1 MSIDKFKDKFKEEA
15 SDNINDLENA
25 LLELEKNTTNKDL
38 IERVFRAM
46 HSLKGGGA
54 MFGFTA
60 LSEFTHNLETLYDK
74 VRNGLKVIDRKILD
88 ITFEAA
94 DHMKSLLADE
104 LMTNNEI
111 KTKHKQL
118 AANIESLISDDT
130 QTDVIPK
137 SGSSSESSIKTYY
150 IYFEPNPD
158 IFANGTNPLYL
169 IDELNSLGNCKVFAH
184 FNKIPPIDEID
195 INKCYTYWE
204 ILLATSTDEN
214 SIADVFIFVED
225 QCKLEIDEVADND
238 ITIHADFIHAIT
250 RLAIEKKDVGIVEIK
265 NLIKKLKLN
274 ANVAL
279 AELNEPEKRI
289 ESSKVKETTISSIR
303 VSSIKLDQMMNL
315 VSELVTTQAR
325 LTLFAEKTNNTE
337 LNAIVENMQ
346 KLSRQIRD
354 NAFDI
359 VLIPIETMLIR
370 FQRLV
375 RDLSQELKK
384 NVVFEAIGAETELDK
399 TIIETL
405 TDPILHILRNCLD
418 HGIELP
424 EVRKKL
430 GKPEQGKIILK
441 SFYSGTN
448 VHIQIIDDGAGIDPE
463 KIRKKAIQ
471 KGIISENDELS
482 DTEIFDLVFMPGFST
497 AENVTDVSGRGVGM
511 DVVKRNINEL
521 RGDVVVDSEINKGT
535 TLTIRLPLTLSII
548 DGLLVRIDNDL
559 YVIPLSVVNKI
570 HVVDHDSISSKF
582 NNLIVLD
589 GVQYSFFVLRNELGY
604 KSEPPKTERLI
615 LVSYE
620 TGLVGLVVDEVFG
633 ENQAVLKSLGKLY
646 KNQALISGATILGD
660 GTVAL
665 VLDTNK
671 MIKKFSKNSEII
683 N

>member
-1 MSIDKFKDKFKEEA
+1 MSIDKFKEKFIEEA
-15 SDNINDLENA
+15 SDNIHDLENA
-25 LLELEKNTTNKDL
+25 LLELEENSTNKEL

-54 MFGFTA
+54 MFGFIA

-74 VRNGLKVIDRKILD
+74 VRNGLKVINRQILD
-88 ITFEAA
+88 VTFESA
-94 DHMKSLLADE
+94 DHMKSLLTDE
-104 LMTNNEI
+104 TLLNNDNKLI
-111 KTKHKQL
+111 HKQL
-118 AANIESLISDDT
+118 SSKIEALIADDE
-130 QTDVIPK
+130 QNSEQDKPVE
-137 SGSSSESSIKTYY
+137 SSESSTKTYY
-150 IYFEPNPD
+150 IYFEPND
-158 IFANGTNPLYL
+158 DVFTNGTNPLYL
-169 IDELNSLGNCKVFAH
+169 IDELHTLGNCQVFAH
-184 FNKIPPIDEID
+184 FNKIPLIDELD

-204 ILLATSTDEN
+204 ILLATSKGEN

-225 QCKLEIDEVADND
+225 QCKLEIDEVAVGD
-238 ITIHADFIHAIT
+238 ITTHKEFIQGIK

-265 NLIKKLKLN
+265 NLIKKLNLSESDTKHQ
-274 ANVAL
+274 AKG
-279 AELNEPEKRI
+279 NEKVI
-289 ESSKVKETTISSIR
+289 EMAKVKESAISSIR
-303 VSSIKLDQMMNL
+303 VSSVKLDQMMNL

-325 LTLFAEKTNNTE
+325 LTLFSEKNNNPE
-337 LNAIVENMQ
+337 LNVIVENMQ

-359 VLIPIETMLIR
+359 VLIPIETMLTR

-375 RDLSQELKK
+375 RDLSRELKK
-384 NVVFEAIGAETELDK
+384 NVVFEAIGSETELDK

-405 TDPILHILRNCLD
+405 TDPLLHILRNCLD
-418 HGIELP
+418 HGIEVP

-441 SFYSGTN
+441 AYYSGTN
-448 VHIQIIDDGAGIDPE
+448 VHIQIIDDGAGIDPQ

-471 KGIISENDELS
+471 KGLISEGDELS
-482 DTEIFDLVFMPGFST
+482 DHEIFDLIFKPGFST

-535 TLTIRLPLTLSII
+535 TLTIKLPLTLSII
-548 DGLLVRIDNDL
+548 DGLLVGIENDL
-559 YVIPLSVVNKI
+559 YVLPLSVVNKI
-570 HVVDHDSISSKF
+570 HVIEHQEIANKF

-589 GVQYSFFVLRNELGY
+589 SVQYSFFSLRKELDY
-604 KSEPPKTERLI
+604 LSESPKTERVI

-620 TGLVGLVVDEVFG
+620 EGLVGLVVDEVYG

-646 KNQALISGATILGD
+646 KNQAIISGATILGD
-660 GTVAL
+660 GSVAL
-665 VLDTNK
+665 VIDTNK
-671 MIKKFSKNSEII
+671 MIKQFSKKSEII